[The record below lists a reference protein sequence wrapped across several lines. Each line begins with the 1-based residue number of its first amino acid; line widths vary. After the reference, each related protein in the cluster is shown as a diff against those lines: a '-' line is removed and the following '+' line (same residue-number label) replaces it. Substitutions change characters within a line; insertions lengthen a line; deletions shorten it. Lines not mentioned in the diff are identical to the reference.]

1 MALIKTPDGGWFIDD
16 EEFIVN
22 YEGNYIKLKNNGSG
36 ANLPTP
42 TAEDEGKFLVVID
55 GQYKLVDIA
64 TIKG

>member
-1 MALIKTPDGGWFIDD
+1 MALIKTPDGGWLVDD

-22 YEGNYIKLKNNGSG
+22 YEDNYIKLKNNGSG
-36 ANLPTP
+36 TNLPTP
-42 TAEDEGKFLVVID
+42 TTEDEGKFLVVID